1 MRQTIHYPKE
11 QTIDT
16 FTTDDTG
23 GVTLPE
29 TLTWGLYFVE
39 EVKAPDGYLLR
50 MEDFA
55 VMIGHEGDTPGNTY
69 ELTVEIPNE
78 PIKGCIV
85 LEKARLAA

>member
-1 MRQTIHYPKE
+1 
-11 QTIDT
+11 
-16 FTTDDTG
+16 
-23 GVTLPE
+23 
-29 TLTWGLYFVE
+29 
-39 EVKAPDGYLLR
+39 

-85 LEKARLAA
+85 LEKRGLQLKGFGVREDAYGNAVHHPVYEDGYLADVTFGNSRRGNHHRQGRNGMVSGG